1 MVVIGGSLLFG
12 GGYTSIQGVRV
23 PLALLLA
30 PWGIVVETDGM
41 PTLVWW
47 IIPLVTNL
55 IQIFARR
62 FVGLLPLWRP
72 SVVFDTATTAVF
84 IGYGLMVTALPH
96 MGNALS
102 FQVIALWGIIGT
114 LIGFAITINAE
125 RFFLAGCLL
134 VITAITRRH

>member
-1 MVVIGGSLLFG
+1 MGVTSRPISSSTNVLSEDQQQPRPRLAPPWAHRAAAWMIHQPTTWQIIGGILGVLMVVIGGSLLFG

-47 IIPLVTNL
+47 II
-55 IQIFARR
+55 
-62 FVGLLPLWRP
+62 
-72 SVVFDTATTAVF
+72 
-84 IGYGLMVTALPH
+84 
-96 MGNALS
+96 
-102 FQVIALWGIIGT
+102 ALWGIIGT
-114 LIGFAITINAE
+114 LVGFAITINAE

-134 VITAITRRH
+134 VTTAITRRH